1 MKETICLVTDQR
13 LKVEANGLGLQLLI
27 LLLGAKKTIASQS
40 PVCLVATSSSKSK
53 CEQLV
58 CKKNNCLW
66 VSSCRPAAVAQ
77 QQLPKVE
84 ANGVGMQSRHALLPR
99 ATTWTDDMMMMM
111 MMIMSRHALV
121 PRATTWTDDMMMIL
135 RRLPCYHFDRKYDD
149 EDDLI
154 GGDSRLRLQFK
165 GSFTICKSANMT
177 QTYPSQEW
185 TLCFVC

>member
-1 MKETICLVTDQR
+1 MLGVKETICLVTDQR

-58 CKKNNCLW
+58 CKENNCFW
-66 VSSCRPAAVAQ
+66 VNSCPAVAN

-84 ANGVGMQSRHALLPR
+84 ANGVGMQNRHALLSCATTSKDNMMMMMMTDDMMMMMITANNMMMMMMMMMQSRHALLPH

-111 MMIMSRHALV
+111 MMMIQIRHALV
-121 PRATTWTDDMMMIL
+121 PRATT
-135 RRLPCYHFDRKYDD
+135 
-149 EDDLI
+149 
-154 GGDSRLRLQFK
+154 
-165 GSFTICKSANMT
+165 
-177 QTYPSQEW
+177 
-185 TLCFVC
+185 